1 MPLDITDNQSVCKG
15 VSIYES
21 VRSQTLHKSFLL
33 ENYQDETLKDI
44 DFENLTKVKKV
55 KIHIPDDDFRMILAS
70 VKRDVEF
77 FQNNGLMDYS
87 LLLGVE
93 RVSD

>member
-1 MPLDITDNQSVCKG
+1 MN
-15 VSIYES
+15 
-21 VRSQTLHKSFLL
+21 
-33 ENYQDETLKDI
+33 
-44 DFENLTKVKKV
+44 KV

-77 FQNNGLMDYS
+77 LKNNSLMDYS

-93 RVSD
+93 KVSDHNRNFDTFDNGHKIGKKNTDNFLFDAKAFDREDERT